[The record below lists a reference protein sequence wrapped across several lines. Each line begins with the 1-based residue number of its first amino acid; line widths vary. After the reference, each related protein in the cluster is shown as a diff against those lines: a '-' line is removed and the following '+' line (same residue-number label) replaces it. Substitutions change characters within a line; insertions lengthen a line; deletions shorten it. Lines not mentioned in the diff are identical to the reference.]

1 MRNKRILIPIIIL
14 LIILSSWAFR
24 WDIMATKSTDYGVF
38 KWTRDRWSNTVIYEQ
53 YKPGVYNTTTARRGW
68 TNPNTATY
76 IWLSLLGVNGI
87 WLLVEYRRQED
98 GQDESS

>member
-38 KWTRDRWSNTVIYEQ
+38 KWTRDRWSNTVIYEK

-68 TNPNTATY
+68 TNPNTATLHMAKF
-76 IWLSLLGVNGI
+76 I
-87 WLLVEYRRQED
+87 RRQWD
-98 GQDESS
+98 LVVGRIP